1 MNGMEK
7 SDSVIVAVK
16 SANKGTAVPA
26 EPMEPRTEPKGN
38 LEGQSTRRTQ
48 SRENVTQAADRIRQ
62 FVQREPRERL
72 TALLHHVT
80 VAALG
85 WAFFALKKDV
95 AAGADGMTWRMYE
108 EGLEGR
114 LADLHD
120 RVHSGAYRA
129 TPSRRV
135 NIPKPDGGT
144 RPLGVTA
151 IEDKIVQKAVAE
163 IILTPIYEAEF
174 LGFSYGF
181 RPGRGAHDALD
192 ALAVGI
198 KRRKINWVVDC
209 DIRAFFDNVSR
220 SWLVRFLEY
229 RIGDKRVIRLI
240 IKWLNAG
247 VMEAGE
253 WRDNLRGTPQGSVAS
268 PVLANI
274 YLHYVLDLW
283 FQKKWRSHEV
293 EGDAIIVRYA
303 DDFVVGFQHKRDAE
317 RFLNAVK
324 ERFGRFGL
332 DIHPD
337 KTRLIEFGRFAVKD
351 RRQRGQGRPETFD
364 FLGFTHYCA
373 KDRRGRFQLGR
384 KPVARRMSRT
394 LKRIKEA
401 LRRRM
406 HCKSKTTARW
416 LGKVLDG
423 WLNYYAVPNSYRYL
437 DRFTI
442 RLKRLWLRTLRLRSQ
457 KDRTTWADI
466 AALTKS
472 RFRKSCGSG
481 QSAEEEHDGGG
492 VEEGAGRGD
501 GGLEVL
507 CQSPVAVDP
516 GEEALHDPAARLD
529 GEADLIGAF
538 AHDLDGDHGGRG
550 DLLAGVAAVGKDL
563 LDERKRAA

>member
-7 SDSVIVAVK
+7 SDSVIVAMK
-16 SANKGTAVPA
+16 PTNKGTAVPA
-26 EPMEPRTEPKGN
+26 EPVEPRTEPKGN
-38 LEGQSTRRTQ
+38 PEGQSTRRTQ
-48 SRENVTQAADRIRQ
+48 DRESVSQAADRIRQ

-80 VAALG
+80 ADALR
-85 WAFFALKKDV
+85 WAFFELKKNA
-95 AAGADGMTWRMYE
+95 AAGADGMTWGMYE

-144 RPLGVTA
+144 RPLGVAA

-181 RPGRGAHDALD
+181 RPGRGAHNALD
-192 ALAVGI
+192 ALAVGLA
-198 KRRKINWVVDC
+198 RRKIIWVVDC
-209 DIRAFFDNVSR
+209 DIRKFFDTVSR
-220 SWLVRFLEY
+220 DWLVRFLEH

-247 VMEAGE
+247 VMEDGE
-253 WRDNLRGTPQGSVAS
+253 WRDDLRGTPQGSVIS
-268 PVLANI
+268 PILANV

-293 EGDAIIVRYA
+293 KGDSIIVRYA
-303 DDFVVGFQHKRDAE
+303 DDLVAGFQYKRDAE

-324 ERFGRFGL
+324 ERFGCFDL
-332 DIHPD
+332 ELHPD
-337 KTRLIEFGRFAVKD
+337 KTRLIEFGRFAKER

-364 FLGFTHYCA
+364 FLGFTHYCTET
-373 KDRRGRFQLGR
+373 RRGSFMLGR
-384 KPVARRMSRT
+384 KPVAKRMSRT

-406 HCKSKTTARW
+406 HGDVTSTAKW
-416 LGKVLDG
+416 LGKVVDG
-423 WLNYYAVPNSYRYL
+423 WLNYYAVPTSFLYL
-437 DRFTI
+437 NRFI
-442 RLKRLWLRTLRLRSQ
+442 VRLKRMWLSIMRRRSQ
-457 KDRTTWADI
+457 KDRFSWGQI
-466 AALTKS
+466 AKLTARHWPK
-472 RFRKSCGSG
+472 
-481 QSAEEEHDGGG
+481 
-492 VEEGAGRGD
+492 
-501 GGLEVL
+501 LEL
-507 CQSPVAVDP
+507 RHPWPAHRLAVS
-516 GEEALHDPAARLD
+516 
-529 GEADLIGAF
+529 
-538 AHDLDGDHGGRG
+538 
-550 DLLAGVAAVGKDL
+550 
-563 LDERKRAA
+563 